1 MSGNKRFLIVLV
13 IISAAVYVH
22 SRDENT
28 VGVNLHGVNHTAETF
43 SFYLNDP
50 KDPER
55 ISGGSGLIDP
65 FGAGGISCCVVLPRK
80 WEPGMK
86 LKIHAKHWPKRLPD
100 DESSREVKEVIEAEV
115 PKYADG
121 EPGEIWVLRHSDG
134 KLEVVASDYQP
145 DHPKWPGSVKG
156 WPIPSIEYRRERWE
170 LYRELAANGVE
181 LYESLSK
188 ELSTEPERRA
198 KEAWDYAK
206 KDDITSLSEF
216 SGPDDPLY
224 IAKLKSRYAEGL
236 KQSKQRLQE
245 VMQAKP

>member
-1 MSGNKRFLIVLV
+1 MSGNKRFLIVLAV
-13 IISAAVYVH
+13 VSAAFYFD
-22 SRDENT
+22 SREENT

-65 FGAGGISCCVVLPRK
+65 FSAGGISCCVVLPRK

-86 LKIHAKHWPKRLPD
+86 LKIHAKHWPKRLS
-100 DESSREVKEVIEAEV
+100 DESSREIKEVIEAEV

-134 KLEVVASDYQP
+134 KLEVVASDHQP

-156 WPIPSIEYRRERWE
+156 WPVPSIEYRRERWE
-170 LYRELAANGVE
+170 LYRKHEAGVVE
-181 LYESLSK
+181 LYESLLK
-188 ELSTEPERRA
+188 DFKTNPDLET
-198 KEAWDYAK
+198 KEAWDYAQK
-206 KDDITSLSEF
+206 NSPKSLEGF
-216 SGPDDPLY
+216 SGPNDPRYRAELEEHY
-224 IAKLKSRYAEGL
+224 IRSFKLST
-236 KQSKQRLQE
+236 QRLKE
-245 VMQAKP
+245 VMEARP